1 MNALFVQVGI
11 ELPQYAE
18 TVSQDVFGRLC
29 VSIRDEATVGA
40 AEHGVSTHVVVHVP
54 AAGAGL
60 RRPLLAD
67 LRQQQQVISSVQT
80 QPTAQ

>member
-1 MNALFVQVGI
+1 MTALFVQVGI

-29 VSIRDEATVGA
+29 VSIRDQATVVA
-40 AEHGVSTHVVVHVP
+40 AEHGLGVCSDAVVHVP
-54 AAGAGL
+54 AAGARL

-67 LRQQQQVISSVQT
+67 LRQ
-80 QPTAQ
+80 

>member
-40 AEHGVSTHVVVHVP
+40 AEHGVCSDAPWFTCPQLEQVFVVH
-54 AAGAGL
+54 
-60 RRPLLAD
+60 
-67 LRQQQQVISSVQT
+67 SS
-80 QPTAQ
+80 PIYSNTAVVTSVRT

>member
-18 TVSQDVFGRLC
+18 TVFQNVLRRLC
-29 VSIRDEATVGA
+29 VSIRVEATVGP
-40 AEHGVSTHVVVHVP
+40 AEHGVCSDAVVHVP
-54 AAGAGL
+54 AAGARL

-67 LRQQQQVISSVQT
+67 LQQQQQVISSVQT
-80 QPTAQ
+80 

>member
-18 TVSQDVFGRLC
+18 TVSQDVLQVRRLR
-29 VSIRDEATVGA
+29 VPVRDEAAVGT
-40 AEHGVSTHVVVHVP
+40 AEHGVCSDAVVHVP

-60 RRPLLAD
+60 RRLLLAD
-67 LRQQQQVISSVQT
+67 LQRQQQVLLAPISFT
-80 QPTAQ
+80 